1 MRKVKYFNIYSF
13 PWKQIGAGDSYAS
26 VYETLASSEL
36 NNKISLHLL
45 VASRLLSKQYL
56 FALSNVALSFLLF
69 V

>member
-13 PWKQIGAGDSYAS
+13 PWKQTGAGDSYAS
-26 VYETLASSEL
+26 SSEL